1 MHADERREISVL
13 EVLLVISII
22 LYLGT
27 GAFLNLTINQ
37 LRNVVEAQSN
47 EIAELNRQVSSLR
60 GEVNLLRE
68 RMQNAT
74 VPTFISYSELYSE
87 VKDSVVFIQGWV
99 LIETIFGREYTT
111 VQGSGFVYNYG
122 EDMIVITNDHV
133 VVGSVNITVSF
144 LNGNTYPADI
154 VGEDPYSD
162 LAVLSVYAPAHEFK
176 PLAIASSSTLEVGQP
191 VVAVGNPFGLTG
203 SMTTGVIS
211 QLGRTLSETVT
222 GGYPVADIIQMSA
235 PINPG
240 NSGGPLLNVFG
251 EVIGV
256 TTAIV
261 TNSQGLGFAV
271 PSDTILRE
279 LPFLVEHRPYPHP
292 WLGVRG
298 VDITYEVSKAV
309 NFNVTYGWLIVEVLL
324 GSPAEEAG
332 LRGGTEVVDI
342 GGVSVTIG
350 GDAVIA
356 IDGTRIRNGDDLT
369 TYLERNT
376 KTGQKIVVTIIRS
389 EHKMDIIVTLG
400 TRPPIS

>member
-1 MHADERREISVL
+1 
-13 EVLLVISII
+13 
-22 LYLGT
+22 
-27 GAFLNLTINQ
+27 
-37 LRNVVEAQSN
+37 
-47 EIAELNRQVSSLR
+47 
-60 GEVNLLRE
+60 
-68 RMQNAT
+68 
-74 VPTFISYSELYSE
+74 
-87 VKDSVVFIQGWV
+87 
-99 LIETIFGREYTT
+99 
-111 VQGSGFVYNYG
+111 
-122 EDMIVITNDHV
+122 
-133 VVGSVNITVSF
+133 
-144 LNGNTYPADI
+144 
-154 VGEDPYSD
+154 
-162 LAVLSVYAPAHEFK
+162 
-176 PLAIASSSTLEVGQP
+176 LEVGQP

>member
-1 MHADERREISVL
+1 MHSDERREISVL
-13 EVLLVISII
+13 KVLLVISII

-68 RMQNAT
+68 RMQNVT

-99 LIETIFGREYTT
+99 LIETMFGREYTT
-111 VQGSGFVYNYG
+111 VQGSGFVYRYG

-162 LAVLSVYAPAHEFK
+162 LAVLYVYAPAHEFK

-309 NFNVTYGWLIVEVLL
+309 NFNVTYGWLIVEVLP

-376 KTGQKIVVTIIRS
+376 KTGQKIVITIIRS